1 MSATSVPVDPKEVP
15 NSALVVGSCGP
26 EDRAEQA
33 RLFNACFKKRVRAE
47 DLLWRYDRSPHGGS
61 VSLLS
66 RPPQGDGISGYA
78 CNPRRVR
85 HFGDPASEVLIGET
99 GDVMTHPAWRKRGI
113 FSSLD
118 RRAME
123 LTAGLGWRGVFGL
136 PNRHSAQIFLELGWN
151 QVGSLRP
158 HSFLFG
164 SGPKAR
170 AERAKSGR
178 LAGWLTPWAAFNCR
192 RRRAALERRAARDVE
207 VVPISRFP
215 SEVADLSLEV
225 ERQFP
230 FMVHRDSTYL
240 DWRFVQSPSGLHRPY
255 GLYRQGRLQG
265 YVVVQLPREPGGLS
279 FLVDLLAPDPA
290 VAAAALAAGLQQL
303 QQAGAAL
310 AQATA
315 IDGSAWAGLLAEAG
329 FLPPHPRQELIVIFY
344 AHDPEHP
351 VVRAG
356 QVASSWY
363 LTDGDRDDETMG

>member
-1 MSATSVPVDPKEVP
+1 MTAVIDPQAVP
-15 NSALVVGSCGP
+15 NSALLLGSCGP
-26 EDRAEQA
+26 ADRPEQA
-33 RLFNACFKKRVRAE
+33 RLFNACFKKAVRAE
-47 DLLWRYDRSPHGGS
+47 DLAWRYDRCPHGAS

-66 RPPQGDGISGYA
+66 RPPGGEGISGYA

-85 HFGDPASEVLIGET
+85 HLGDPVTEALIGET

-123 LTAGLGWRGVFGL
+123 LTAALGWRGVFGL
-136 PNRHSAQIFLELGWN
+136 PNRHSAQIFLELGWA

-158 HSFLFG
+158 LSFLFG
-164 SGPKAR
+164 AGPRAR

-178 LAGWLTPWAAFNCR
+178 LAGWLTPLAASHCQ
-192 RRRAALERRAARDVE
+192 RRRARLQQRAAHDLE
-207 VVPISRFP
+207 VQPLGAFP
-215 SEVADLSLEV
+215 DEVADLSQEV
-225 ERQFP
+225 EARYP
-230 FMVHRDSTYL
+230 FMVHRDARYL
-240 DWRFVQSPSGLHRPY
+240 SWRFLESPSGLHRPF
-255 GLYRQGRLQG
+255 GLFRAGRLLG
-265 YVVVQLPREPGGLS
+265 YVVVQVPRESGGLG

-290 VAAAALAAGLQQL
+290 VAAAALCAGLDQL
-303 QQAGAAL
+303 AQAGAGL

-315 IDGSAWAGLLAEAG
+315 IDGSDWARQLAEAG

-344 AHDPEHP
+344 SHDREHP

-356 QVASSWY
+356 QDASRWY